1 MDSSNQAL
9 ELESC
14 NSGRD
19 MQMGF
24 LNYAFKIGVNTP
36 FLPQTV
42 TSRHSKASFIPRVI
56 NPCGEKKKI
65 LKGAANNLA
74 IIGT

>member
-56 NPCGEKKKI
+56 NLCGKKKI